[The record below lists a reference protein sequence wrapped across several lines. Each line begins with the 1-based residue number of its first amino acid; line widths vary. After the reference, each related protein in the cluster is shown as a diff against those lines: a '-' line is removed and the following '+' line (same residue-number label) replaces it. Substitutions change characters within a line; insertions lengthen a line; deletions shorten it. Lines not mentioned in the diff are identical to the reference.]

1 MSRKVEITS
10 LSNQNFISLG
20 TKPIGCLYIAN
31 THSSAITVVIAYA
44 DTTLVGGTSLTGTYA
59 HLVKDV
65 SIPAGQTLVLE
76 EEILSFTKL
85 NTIETTTLASST
97 ALTGKCF
104 LLRLSSAG
112 SADLIIKHGLPGV
125 SGSGAIVNSGIGS
138 Y

>member
-20 TKPIGCLYIAN
+20 TKPISCLYIAN
-31 THSSAITVVIAYA
+31 THSSAITAIIAYA

-59 HLVKDV
+59 HLIKDV

-76 EEILSFTKL
+76 EEILSFIKL
-85 NTIETTTLASST
+85 NSIDTTTLASST

-104 LLRLSSAG
+104 LFRLSSAG
-112 SADLIIKHGLPGV
+112 SADLIIKHDLPSISVG
-125 SGSGAIVNSGIGS
+125 GTQGTGS